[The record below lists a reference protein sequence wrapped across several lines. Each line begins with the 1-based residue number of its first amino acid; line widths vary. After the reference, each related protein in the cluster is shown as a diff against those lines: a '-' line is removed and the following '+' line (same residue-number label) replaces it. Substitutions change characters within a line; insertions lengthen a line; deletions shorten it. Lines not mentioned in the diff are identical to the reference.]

1 MLTPPTLTLDEDTSS
16 EYYVALTSQ
25 PTATVTVS
33 LTASNGVTL
42 DVSSLSFKATDWS
55 TQQKVTVTAADD
67 ADAADGAATIT
78 HAFAGGDYQGLSAVE
93 MTVNIRDTDIRSV
106 VVSTDSVTVAEGGS
120 SSYTVVLTS
129 QPTGAVTVT
138 PSRTGSPD
146 VTVSPS
152 PLTFTTGNW
161 FTPQTVTVS
170 ADHDLDASNDAARVS
185 HGVSGADYADETA
198 ADVFVTVSD
207 DETASSMVV
216 LSVDKE
222 GVDEDAGSS
231 IVTVTATLNEAPR
244 TVNTV
249 VAVTVGDPNDSAMEG
264 TDYETIGNL
273 SLYIVPGTTSGTVSF
288 TLTPTD
294 NHLDEA
300 DKALTVDGSV
310 TGLSVTATTVTI
322 HDDDRTGVTVSETAL
337 TVTEEDTTGGSYTV
351 VLDSQ
356 PAAGVVVTVAGH
368 VGSEVSPNP
377 TTLTFTS
384 TNWGTAQEV
393 TVTAAHDVDGND
405 DTVTLSHS
413 AASSDGDYQG
423 IAIDGVA
430 VTVADNE
437 TPSTEVILAVDP
449 EWASEGDALTSVRLT
464 ATLNEAPLS
473 ELTPVTV
480 TVGAPGDS
488 AVEGVDYATIGDLTL
503 NIRAGQTSTFQSFQF
518 RPVNTGIGE
527 GDEFL
532 SISGTTMVTS
542 LTVIGTQLVV
552 VDDEVHRGVTLS
564 AVPGSVAENG
574 GPMTVV
580 VTATLNSLPYSIDTP
595 VTVMVGASLDSATE
609 GTDYTSVDD
618 FTITVAAGST
628 SATGE
633 FQLTPTNDIFGEGD
647 ETISISGEGAGPP
660 AAVQGTEVTITDDET
675 VSTVVA
681 LSVAPA
687 TVSESA
693 AVTVVTVTARLNEA
707 PRDVATVLSLSVG
720 ESSDTAVE
728 GRDYATVG
736 NLLLTINASQ
746 TTGTATF
753 QLNPTDDDLDEDDE
767 SLTVDGSVTGLSVTA
782 ATVTITDDDTATVT
796 VNPTT
801 LSVTEGGSSSYT
813 VVLTSQPTGNV
824 TVTPSRTG
832 SSDVTVSSSPLTFTP
847 TNWSTART
855 VTVAAAQDTD
865 ALNDTATVAHAVSG
879 ADYATVT
886 AASVTVTVADNETVD
901 PLVTV
906 RFTQSSHSVTEGHSI
921 TVKVKLSAD
930 PGRTVTIPI
939 RKVNQGG
946 ATATDYSGVP
956 RNMTFN
962 SGTTEATFSFSATAD
977 TVIETS
983 EVVRLSFGALPAG
996 VQAGN
1001 IDATNVIIG
1010 DTVRVTFLAGT
1021 YIAYEGGD
1029 DAQVSVQLS
1038 DPAPGRISIPLTA
1051 QGGNGATSADW
1062 SGVPEELVFR
1072 RGDER
1077 KTFTVTAIDDAQNDS
1092 NELVLL
1098 SFRTLPVGV
1107 AAGDLDTA
1115 PVVLL
1120 STETPAP
1127 SEPLVQPIQQSYCN
1141 NQASKIIVLDAIGV
1155 IGVAGESDFWKVE
1168 LDPHCLYI
1176 IEVLGSESGFDVLNE
1191 DTYPGELTLHDADLV
1206 ARWNADRTVR
1216 LGGFSHSG
1224 QRNSIAIT
1232 RQTEASGVMQFEVRS
1247 GDGGTGTYQIKIR
1260 VNNVCGISPVTNR
1273 VIFPWGGG
1281 PDGYINDTRADTAT
1295 TRSLDAHSH
1304 TDVIAQSDFLGDNW
1318 DSAPDE
1324 DWHRMVFRQ
1333 GYTYTIEAWA
1343 ADDVPVEHQAT
1354 QLKILGIRDNN
1365 GDLVLG
1371 TSSGTG
1377 KRVSVVFEPQA
1388 AGTYYIAVGSGAA
1401 DRTGAYMFS
1410 VQTVANNPVN
1420 QG

>member
-1 MLTPPTLTLDEDTSS
+1 MT
-16 EYYVALTSQ
+16 
-25 PTATVTVS
+25 
-33 LTASNGVTL
+33 
-42 DVSSLSFKATDWS
+42 
-55 TQQKVTVTAADD
+55 
-67 ADAADGAATIT
+67 TI
-78 HAFAGGDYQGLSAVE
+78 
-93 MTVNIRDTDIRSV
+93 
-106 VVSTDSVTVAEGGS
+106 
-120 SSYTVVLTS
+120 
-129 QPTGAVTVT
+129 
-138 PSRTGSPD
+138 
-146 VTVSPS
+146 
-152 PLTFTTGNW
+152 
-161 FTPQTVTVS
+161 
-170 ADHDLDASNDAARVS
+170 
-185 HGVSGADYADETA
+185 
-198 ADVFVTVSD
+198 
-207 DETASSMVV
+207 
-216 LSVDKE
+216 
-222 GVDEDAGSS
+222 
-231 IVTVTATLNEAPR
+231 TVTATLNEAPR
-244 TVNTV
+244 
-249 VAVTVGDPNDSAMEG
+249 S
-264 TDYETIGNL
+264 
-273 SLYIVPGTTSGTVSF
+273 
-288 TLTPTD
+288 
-294 NHLDEA
+294 
-300 DKALTVDGSV
+300 
-310 TGLSVTATTVTI
+310 
-322 HDDDRTGVTVSETAL
+322 
-337 TVTEEDTTGGSYTV
+337 
-351 VLDSQ
+351 
-356 PAAGVVVTVAGH
+356 
-368 VGSEVSPNP
+368 
-377 TTLTFTS
+377 
-384 TNWGTAQEV
+384 
-393 TVTAAHDVDGND
+393 
-405 DTVTLSHS
+405 
-413 AASSDGDYQG
+413 
-423 IAIDGVA
+423 
-430 VTVADNE
+430 
-437 TPSTEVILAVDP
+437 
-449 EWASEGDALTSVRLT
+449 
-464 ATLNEAPLS
+464 
-473 ELTPVTV
+473 
-480 TVGAPGDS
+480 
-488 AVEGVDYATIGDLTL
+488 
-503 NIRAGQTSTFQSFQF
+503 
-518 RPVNTGIGE
+518 
-527 GDEFL
+527 
-532 SISGTTMVTS
+532 
-542 LTVIGTQLVV
+542 
-552 VDDEVHRGVTLS
+552 
-564 AVPGSVAENG
+564 
-574 GPMTVV
+574 
-580 VTATLNSLPYSIDTP
+580 
-595 VTVMVGASLDSATE
+595 
-609 GTDYTSVDD
+609 
-618 FTITVAAGST
+618 
-628 SATGE
+628 
-633 FQLTPTNDIFGEGD
+633 
-647 ETISISGEGAGPP
+647 
-660 AAVQGTEVTITDDET
+660 
-675 VSTVVA
+675 
-681 LSVAPA
+681 
-687 TVSESA
+687 
-693 AVTVVTVTARLNEA
+693 
-707 PRDVATVLSLSVG
+707 VATVLSLSVG

-728 GRDYATVG
+728 GTDYATV
-736 NLLLTINASQ
+736 NNVLLTINASQ

-753 QLNPTDDDLDEDDE
+753 RLNPTDDDLDEDNE
-767 SLTVDGSVTGLSVTA
+767 NLTVDGAVAGFSVTA
-782 ATVTITDDDTATVT
+782 ASVTITDDDTAAVT

-855 VTVAAAQDTD
+855 VTVAATEDTDALNDTATVAHAVSGADYATVTAASVAVTVADDETVSTGVALSVAPATLSESDGATVVTVTATLNEAPRDVATVLSLSVGESSDTAVEGTDYATVSNVLLTINASQTTGTATFQLNPTNDDLDEDDESLTIDGSVTGLSVTAASVTITDDDTAGVTVNPTTLSVAEGGSSSYTVVLTSQPTGNVTVTPSRTGSSDVTVSSSPLTFTPTNWSTARTVTVTAAEDTDALNDTATVAHAVSGADYATVTAASVAVTVADDETVSTVVALSVAPATLSESDGATVVTVTATLNQAPRDVATVLSLSVGESSDTAVEGTDYATVSNVLLTINASQTTGTATFQLNPTNDDLDEDDESVTIDGAVTGLSVTAASVTITDDDTAGVTVNPTRLSVAEGGSSSYTVVLTSQPTGNVTVTPSRTGSSDVTVSSSPLTFTPTNWSTARTVTVAATEDTDALNDTATVAHAVSGADYATVTAASVAVTVADDETVSTVVALSVAPATLSESAAATTVTVTATLNQAPRNVATVLSLSVGESSDTAVEGTDYATVSNLLLTINANQTTGTATFQLNPTDDDLDEDDESVTIDGSVTGLSVTAASVTIQDDDTAAVTVNPTRLSVTEGGSSSYTVVLTSQPTGNVTVTPSRTGSSDVTVSASPLTFTPTNWSTAQTVTVAATQDTD

-886 AASVTVTVADNETVD
+886 AASVTVTVTVADDETVD

-906 RFTQSSHSVTEGHSI
+906 RFTRSSYSVTEGRSV

-939 RKVNQGG
+939 LKVNQGG

-956 RNMTFN
+956 LNMTFN

-983 EVVRLSFGALPAG
+983 EVVLLSLGALPAG

-1001 IDATNVIIG
+1001 IDATNVIIA

-1021 YIAYEGGD
+1021 YIAFEGGD

-1115 PVVLL
+1115 QVVLL
-1120 STETPAP
+1120 STETRAP
-1127 SEPLVQPIQQSYCN
+1127 SEPLAQPIQQSYCN

-1155 IGVAGESDFWKVE
+1155 ISVAGESDFWKVE
-1168 LDPHCLYI
+1168 LNPHCLYI

-1232 RQTEASGVMQFEVRS
+1232 RQTEVSGVTQFEVRS

-1260 VNNVCGISPVTNR
+1260 VNNVCEISPVTNR

-1281 PDGYINDTRADTAT
+1281 PDGYINDTRADTTT